1 MLSTSSSCMNYYLTT
16 EAKNL
21 LAKLDPDE
29 KPIAVIEDLSH
40 DGYDKYGPES
50 DLWDLDFITQK
61 NGEYIY
67 YSCHWENWFHKGT
80 VKEYDIQTR
89 NLVKNI
95 LLNRYAFSKV
105 IALSHQDDTLRSY
118 VRKLHKPK
126 TITRLLEV
134 SPVYDHCGE
143 MAFYQLQD
151 KSYLMRFESKY
162 SSVKTFIIEEFDNLK
177 ISEEYKNYREAL
189 SVKIKE
195 TKDSEYMFYQ
205 IKNEVRKEIAPTK
218 HFKFDEIDTN
228 IQDEEAKSWFQL
240 SVKFMM

>member
-1 MLSTSSSCMNYYLTT
+1 MLSTSSSCMDYYLTT

-21 LAKLDPDE
+21 LAKLDPE
-29 KPIAVIEDLSH
+29 EQLIAVIEDLSH

-89 NLVKNI
+89 NLVKNM
-95 LLNRYAFSKV
+95 LLNGYGFKKIV
-105 IALSHQDDTLRSY
+105 DLSHQNEHLRSY

-126 TITRLLEV
+126 TISRLLEI
-134 SPVYDHCGE
+134 SPNYDHCGE

-151 KSYLMRFESKY
+151 KSYLLRCESRWVVDKIY
-162 SSVKTFIIEEFDNLK
+162 IIEEFDNIK
-177 ISEEYKNYREAL
+177 ISDEYKKYREAL
-189 SVKIKE
+189 SIKIKE
-195 TKDSEYMFYQ
+195 TKESDYLFYQ
-205 IKNEVRKEIAPTK
+205 IKNELRKDFEPTK
-218 HFKFDEIDTN
+218 QFKLTDIDTH
-228 IQDEEAKSWFQL
+228 IQDEDAKKWLQL
-240 SVKFMM
+240 SVTFMK